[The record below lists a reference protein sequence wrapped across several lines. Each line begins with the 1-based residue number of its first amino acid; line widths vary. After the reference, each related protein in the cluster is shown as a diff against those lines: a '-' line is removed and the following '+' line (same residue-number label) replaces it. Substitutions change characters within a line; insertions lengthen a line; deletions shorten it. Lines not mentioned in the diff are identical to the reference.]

1 MRLRP
6 ANSQILHVYINVCCS
21 CRYGASELHSVASFM
36 GGTAAQ
42 EVIKLLTSQ
51 FVPINNTFI
60 YNAIKQTSLTV
71 EL

>member
-1 MRLRP
+1 MNRTDHDSNYLLR
-6 ANSQILHVYINVCCS
+6 
-21 CRYGASELHSVASFM
+21 CRYGNSELHSVAAFI
-36 GGTAAQ
+36 GGCASH

-60 YNAIKQTSLTV
+60 YNATKQTTSTY